1 MFGEDGADEADDRGA
16 VGEDADDIGAAA
28 DLFVQALER
37 VVAPQLPPVLL
48 REAGEGEQVWSRLG
62 EQRCGLGETRFEL
75 VDDKRVDRWFLDVD
89 NGDLAVSRK
98 NRQADCTFRADKA
111 LFDGIARGDVNATA
125 AVLRGAVAV
134 EGDWTLLVMFQRLLP
149 GPPAGRGR
157 RRNGNNGRRT

>member
-1 MFGEDGADEADDRGA
+1 MADSAAELFGELAERGH
-16 VGEDADDIGAAA
+16 D
-28 DLFVQALER
+28 
-37 VVAPQLPPVLL
+37 PLL
-48 REAGEGEQVWSRLG
+48 EQVKG
-62 EQRCGLGETRFEL
+62 TMRFEL

-134 EGDWTLLVMFQRLLP
+134 EGDRTLLVMFQRLLP